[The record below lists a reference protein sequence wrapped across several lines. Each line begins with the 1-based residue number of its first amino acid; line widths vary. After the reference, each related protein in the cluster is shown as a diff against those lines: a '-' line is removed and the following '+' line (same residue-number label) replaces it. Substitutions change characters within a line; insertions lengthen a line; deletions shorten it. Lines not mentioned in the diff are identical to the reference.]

1 MEPLHSMQT
10 AAWLLGIGAAGG
22 LLMAGVRFTGQ
33 SNPPTWL
40 AMVHG
45 LIGAA
50 ALTLLLYAWCTV
62 GLPAGAQLAVI
73 LLLAAAAGGAA
84 MNLMYHWRQ
93 LPLPKSWIVGH
104 GLLAVAGFLSLL
116 YALRSPVVGG

>member
-22 LLMAGVRFTGQ
+22 LVMAGIRWTGKPH
-33 SNPPTWL
+33 PPTWI

-50 ALTLLLYAWCTV
+50 ALTLLLYAWWTV
-62 GLPAGAQLAVI
+62 GLPLRAQLAAV
-73 LLLAAAAGGAA
+73 LLLVAAAGGAA
-84 MNLMYHWRQ
+84 INLMYHWRM
-93 LPLPKSWIVGH
+93 LPLPKSWIVVH
-104 GLLAVAGFLSLL
+104 ALLAVAGFLALL
-116 YALRSPVVGG
+116 SALMGPPMA